1 LRVRRGQNHHRNL
14 AATGA
19 LPYALQNLPPGLLR
33 EVQVQQK
40 QVGTAQA
47 DVPVH
52 SVYKIYSLFAIVKYL
67 ELEIQS
73 GLLQCLTN
81 QKNVRFGIL
90 N

>member
-1 LRVRRGQNHHRNL
+1 L
-14 AATGA
+14 AARGT
-19 LPYALQNLPPGLLR
+19 LPHPLQNLPPRLLR

-52 SVYKIYSLFAIVKYL
+52 SVNKIYSLFAVVKYL
-67 ELEIQS
+67 ELEIQT

-81 QKNVRFGIL
+81 QKNIRFSIFD
-90 N
+90 